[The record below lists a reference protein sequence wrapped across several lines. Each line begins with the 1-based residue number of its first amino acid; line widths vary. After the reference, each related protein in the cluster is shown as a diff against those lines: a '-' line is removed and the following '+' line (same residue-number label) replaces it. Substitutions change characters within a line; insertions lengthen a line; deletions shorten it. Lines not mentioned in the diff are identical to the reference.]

1 MNLDDVSKKIYDEYR
16 SDVNEIHSDF
26 YVPCLANSINYDR
39 AVGYFTSD
47 SLRLVARGLVS
58 FVRNQNSLMRLIASP
73 VLNDTD
79 AQALGG
85 LSSDDARKMISR
97 LIETSFTDAVRHAQG
112 RHLEFLSWMISEGR
126 LQVKLAYRP
135 KHVGI
140 FHEKIGIFTDDKGN
154 RLAFSGSMN
163 ETYAGMVSNF
173 ESFDVFKQPMDA
185 SRILSKQKHFDSLW
199 ACEHKDLTVI
209 DFTNASA
216 ELLKKYRS
224 SSYKPPIEESEL
236 FGVPAG
242 PVAVGK
248 VTVPTY
254 IGKLSSPPLRSPRD
268 YQNKAIQAWNSN
280 GNTGV
285 MEMATGT
292 GKTVTALFALELL
305 QKTHPK
311 MVIVIL
317 APYKHLCNQWG
328 REVEGFGLKPV
339 LCYDSSIRWLELL
352 ESQLEA
358 LDSCQQGTLVVCAT
372 NATFSQNSEFLS
384 ILRGCQSTKCI
395 VGDEVHNLGS
405 SQAKKILPKEFS
417 VRLGL
422 SATPERSGDDEGTDA
437 IFDYFG
443 KTVFEYNLEKAMK
456 NGFLTPYEFDFSIVE
471 MTELEAKDY
480 AEMTKKYARLA
491 NSNDPKEKE
500 MAELILFQR
509 SNLVGAAFNKIKVLI
524 DRLTQDPLRRG
535 LVYCSP
541 GEVTD
546 GSGAV
551 LGPQKD
557 LVSAAFAQCNPPI
570 RARQFVHETDDDE
583 RELMV
588 KEISDDSIQGLIAIK
603 CLDEGVD
610 VPCLEQAYI
619 LASSKNYRQTV
630 QRRGRL
636 LRNSPGKLKAKLVDF
651 ILVPPGWVRG
661 RPCEPWEV
669 SLINGEIKRAEEF
682 AMLASNRE
690 EVLIKINEL
699 K

>member
-1 MNLDDVSKKIYDEYR
+1 MNLDDISKRIHDEYR
-16 SDVNEIHSDF
+16 SDVNNIHSDF
-26 YVPCLANSINYDR
+26 YVPCLSNSIKYDR

-58 FVRNQNSLMRLIASP
+58 FVRNKNSLMRLIASP
-73 VLNDTD
+73 VLNDFD

-85 LSSDDARKMISR
+85 LSTDDARQMISR
-97 LIETSFTDAVRHAQG
+97 LIATSFEDAVRHAQSK
-112 RHLEFLSWMISEGR
+112 HLEFLSWMITEGR

-140 FHEKIGIFTDDKGN
+140 FHEKIGIFTDDIGN

-173 ESFDVFKQPMDA
+173 ESFDVFKQPLDA
-185 SRILSKQKHFDSLW
+185 SRIMSKQKHFDSLW
-199 ACEHKDLTVI
+199 ACEHKDLAVI
-209 DFTNASA
+209 DFTSASA
-216 ELLKKYRS
+216 ELLQKYRS
-224 SSYKPPIEESEL
+224 PTFKPPQDEAEL
-236 FGVPAG
+236 FGNPS
-242 PVAVGK
+242 PVVGK
-248 VTVPTY
+248 ISLPTY
-254 IGKLSSPPLRSPRD
+254 IGKLSSPAQREPRD
-268 YQNKAIQAWNSN
+268 YQDEAIHAWNSN

-292 GKTVTALFALELL
+292 GKTLTALFAFERL
-305 QKTHPK
+305 QKIHRK

-317 APYKHLCNQWG
+317 APYKHLCKQWA
-328 REVEGFGLKPV
+328 REVEGFGLKPI
-339 LCYDSSIRWLELL
+339 LCYDSSSKWLELL

-358 LDSCQQGTLVVCAT
+358 LDSCKAGTLVVCAT
-372 NATFSQNSEFLS
+372 NATFLRNREFLT
-384 ILRGCQSTKCI
+384 ILKACESTKCL

-405 SQAKKILPKEFS
+405 EQAKKMLPKEFL

-422 SATPERSGDDEGTDA
+422 SATPERSGDDDGTDA
-437 IFDYFG
+437 IFSYFG
-443 KTVFEYNLEKAMK
+443 KTVFEYDLKKAMEK
-456 NGFLTPYEFDFSIVE
+456 GFLTPYDYDFSVVE

-480 AEMTKKYARLA
+480 ADLTKKYARLA
-491 NSNDPKEKE
+491 SSKDPKDKE

-509 SNLVGAAFNKIKVLI
+509 SILAGAAFNKINALV
-524 DRLTQDPLRRG
+524 DRLMYDPLRKG

-546 GSGAV
+546 SSGAV
-551 LGPQKD
+551 LGSQKD
-557 LVSAAFAQCNPPI
+557 LVSAAFAKCNPPI
-570 RARQFVHETDDDE
+570 RVRQFIHETDDDE

-588 KEISDDSIQGLIAIK
+588 KEITDDSIQGIIAVK

-651 ILVPPGWVRG
+651 ILVPPGWTKG
-661 RPCEPWEV
+661 RPGEPWEAA
-669 SLINGEIKRAEEF
+669 LISAELKRAEEF
-682 AMLASNRE
+682 AELALNR
-690 EVLIKINEL
+690 VQVTAKLNEL

>member
-1 MNLDDVSKKIYDEYR
+1 MNLEDVSKRIYDEYR
-16 SDVNEIHSDF
+16 SDVNNIHSDF
-26 YVPCLANSINYDR
+26 YVPCLANSIKYDR

-73 VLNDTD
+73 VLNDSD

-85 LSSDDARKMISR
+85 LSSDEARQMISR
-97 LIETSFTDAVRHAQG
+97 LIATSFEDAVRHAQHK
-112 RHLEFLSWMISEGR
+112 HLEFLAWMIAEGR

-140 FHEKIGIFTDDKGN
+140 FHEKIGIFTDDKGH
-154 RLAFSGSMN
+154 RVAFSGSMN
-163 ETYAGMVSNF
+163 ETYAGMVNNF
-173 ESFDVFKQPMDA
+173 ESFDVFKQPVDI
-185 SRILSKQKHFDSLW
+185 SRILKKQKHFDSLW
-199 ACEHKDLTVI
+199 ACQHKDLAVI
-209 DFTNASA
+209 DFTSASA
-216 ELLKKYRS
+216 DLLQRYRS
-224 SSYKPPIEESEL
+224 TTFKPPQDEDEL
-236 FGVPAG
+236 FGIPAS
-242 PVAVGK
+242 P
-248 VTVPTY
+248 TPNRNSLPTY
-254 IGKLSSPPLRSPRD
+254 IGKLSSPAQRKPRD
-268 YQNKAIQAWNSN
+268 YQLQAIQAWNSN
-280 GNTGV
+280 GNNGV

-292 GKTVTALFALELL
+292 GKTVTALFALERL
-305 QKTHPK
+305 QEIHGK
-311 MVIVIL
+311 MVILIL
-317 APYKHLCNQWG
+317 APYKHLCKQWG

-339 LCYDSSIRWLELL
+339 MCYDSSSKWFDLL

-358 LDSCQQGTLVVCAT
+358 LDSSKGGTLVVCAT
-372 NATFSQNSEFLS
+372 NATFSQNKEFLT

-395 VGDEVHNLGS
+395 VGDEVHNLGAD
-405 SQAKKILPKEFS
+405 QARKVLPREFS

-422 SATPERSGDDEGTDA
+422 SATPERSGDDDGTDA
-437 IFDYFG
+437 IVSYFG
-443 KTVFEYNLEKAMK
+443 KTVFEYDLEKAMK
-456 NGFLTPYEFDFSIVE
+456 NGFLTPYEYDFSIVE
-471 MTELEAKDY
+471 MTELEARDY
-480 AEMTKKYARLA
+480 AELTKRYARLA
-491 NSNDPKEKE
+491 SSNDPKEKE

-509 SNLVGAAFNKIKVLI
+509 SNLAGAAFNKINVLI
-524 DRLTQDPLRRG
+524 KRLMNEPLRRG

-541 GEVTD
+541 GEVMD
-546 GSGAV
+546 GSGAKM
-551 LGPQKD
+551 GPQKD
-557 LVSAAFAQCNPPI
+557 LLSTAFAKCNPPI

-583 RELMV
+583 RELLV
-588 KEISDDSIQGLIAIK
+588 REISDDSIQGLIAIK

-651 ILVPPGWVRG
+651 ILVPPGWIKG

-669 SLINGEIKRAEEF
+669 SLINGEVKRAEEF

-690 EVLIKINEL
+690 EVIVKINEL